1 MQYSQEIY
9 RRWRRQAITSA
20 DEIQV
25 GEEYW
30 SNSYPS
36 HFRVLRKL
44 TEHAHNIMIQMERY
58 LETGNWNEDLLEFLD
73 NSRPA
78 WLLVELLQENERPS
92 NQKTTVVSLR
102 DRNVG
107 ASYNPWMIFPSQ
119 ELAKACSQELQVTF
133 EADRLKR
140 GEYQLNL
147 TGTRFPLT
155 NN

>member
-9 RRWRRQAITSA
+9 RYWRDRAITSA

-25 GEEYW
+25 GKEYW
-30 SNSYPS
+30 SNSDPR

-44 TEHAHNIMIQMERY
+44 TYRAYNIMIQMEQY
-58 LETGNWNEDLLEFLD
+58 LKTGEWNKDQLEFLD

-78 WLLVELLQENERPS
+78 WLLVELLQENERPY
-92 NQKTTVVSLR
+92 NQKTTVSLR

-107 ASYNPWMIFPSQ
+107 ASYNPWLIFPSQ

-133 EADRLKR
+133 STVDSYWEDFNDLYW
-140 GEYQLNL
+140 EDS
-147 TGTRFPLT
+147 P
-155 NN
+155 